1 MADVSKHDWG
11 SFPARMLK
19 TGQTTQYSSELD
31 DGHYEAGIAKPTTAY
46 EVLTTGQYSGA
57 CVFLLN
63 GKTETQ
69 SHNCVLDRN
78 TGLMWARYT
87 SAQSASVGPGSDGLM
102 AWTGAADDIFAY
114 CAAAN
119 VAELGGYDDW
129 RIPNDLELKN
139 LCNMEAPNALPDSTA
154 FPGWST
160 ANYYWS
166 STTLLTNTNHAIFV
180 SFFTG
185 NVITNT
191 KATAYFA
198 SLVRG

>member
-1 MADVSKHDWG
+1 MPWFG
-11 SFPARMLK
+11 GRRGRLLK

-31 DGHYEAGIAKPTTAY
+31 DGYHEKGLAKNY
-46 EVLTTGQYSGA
+46 QVLTTGQYSGA

-63 GKTETQ
+63 GKTENQ

-160 ANYYWS
+160 ATYYWS
-166 STTLLTNTNHAIFV
+166 STTLPSYTSYAMPV
-180 SFFTG
+180 SFASGCVYGDTE
-185 NVITNT
+185 
-191 KATAYFA
+191 ATAYFA

>member
-1 MADVSKHDWG
+1 MPLRQPRRAG
-11 SFPARMLK
+11 LLLK
-19 TGQTTQYSSELD
+19 TGQLTSYSSEAD
-31 DGHYEAGIAKPTTAY
+31 DGYYEIGLTKRYTI
-46 EVLTTGQYSGA
+46 LTTGQYSGA

-87 SAQSASVGPGSDGLM
+87 SAQSASVGPGSDGKM
-102 AWTGAADDIFAY
+102 PWTGAADDIFRYA
-114 CAAAN
+114 AAAN

-154 FPGWST
+154 FPGWSN
-160 ANYYWS
+160 ADYYWS
-166 STTLLTNTNHAIFV
+166 STTLPNHTSYAMLVDFV
-180 SFFTG
+180 SGYVGST
-185 NVITNT
+185 T
-191 KATAYFA
+191 KTTTYFA

>member
-1 MADVSKHDWG
+1 MG
-11 SFPARMLK
+11 LITIARRGRTLA
-19 TGQTTQYSSELD
+19 TGQTTPYSSELD
-31 DGHYEAGIAKPTTAY
+31 DGHYEKGLAKSYTVY
-46 EVLTTGQYSGA
+46 TTGQYNGA

-69 SHNCVLDRN
+69 SHNCVLDNN

-87 SAQSASVGPGSDGLM
+87 SAQSASLGPGSDGKM
-102 AWTGAADDIFAY
+102 AWTDAADDIFQYA
-114 CAAAN
+114 AAAN

-154 FPGWST
+154 FPGWSAAT
-160 ANYYWS
+160 YYWS
-166 STTLLTNTNHAIFV
+166 STTRPSSTSYAMCVGFYCGGV
-180 SFFTG
+180 YPD
-185 NVITNT
+185 T
-191 KATAYFA
+191 KAPTYFA

>member
-11 SFPARMLK
+11 SFPARMLA

-31 DGHYEAGIAKPTTAY
+31 DGYHEKGLAKNY
-46 EVLTTGQYSGA
+46 QVLTTGQYSGA

-87 SAQSASVGPGSDGLM
+87 SAQSASVGPGSDGKM

-166 STTLLTNTNHAIFV
+166 STTLPNNTSTAMHVIFYNGHV
-180 SFFTG
+180 S
-185 NVITNT
+185 NAT
-191 KATAYFA
+191 KAAAYFA